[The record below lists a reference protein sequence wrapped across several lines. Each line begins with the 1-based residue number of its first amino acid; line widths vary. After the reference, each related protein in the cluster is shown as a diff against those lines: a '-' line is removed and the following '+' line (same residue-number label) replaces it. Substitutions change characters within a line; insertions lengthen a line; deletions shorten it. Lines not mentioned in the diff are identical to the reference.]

1 MGMGS
6 LKTLTS
12 KSPEGAKR
20 PLNPTSMPFQE
31 YQLLA
36 EDRDFLLRQ
45 NRELQEIVD
54 RAMRELKDRNVE
66 NDLDWEARIFC
77 IEDDARNR
85 LAESTSDNTP
95 TAETRRVTRL
105 VHWILAELKAIR
117 TQRRS

>member
-1 MGMGS
+1 M
-6 LKTLTS
+6 
-12 KSPEGAKR
+12 
-20 PLNPTSMPFQE
+20 
-31 YQLLA
+31 LA

-54 RAMRELKDRNVE
+54 RAMYELKNRNVE
-66 NDLDWEARIFC
+66 NDMDWEARIFC

-85 LAESTSDNTP
+85 LAESTMDDTSV
-95 TAETRRVTRL
+95 AEARRVTRL